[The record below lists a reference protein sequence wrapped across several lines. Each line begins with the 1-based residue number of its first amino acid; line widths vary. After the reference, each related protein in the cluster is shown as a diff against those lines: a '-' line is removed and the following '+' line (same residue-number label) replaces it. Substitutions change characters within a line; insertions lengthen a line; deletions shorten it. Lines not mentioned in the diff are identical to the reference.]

1 MLHAKFKL
9 EIHSINYPVQV
20 QICKLSLAT
29 AIYTSGWKWFVEIE
43 IAGFSNESAVTGRYY
58 SYIQAAGETSHGTV
72 IQTGAFGEKSG
83 VFRRQRREVQLSR
96 PKNSSLGSTFLN

>member
-9 EIHSINYPVQV
+9 EIHSINYPVPV

-29 AIYTSGWKWFVEIE
+29 AIYTSGWKGFVEIE

-58 SYIQAAGETSHGTV
+58 IQVAGETSHGTV